1 MTEENFRKI
10 LKGFNYYSK
19 DIDEELIKGPYFDMF
34 LEYII
39 KYVPNFNQTE
49 TLVELFKFLDIY
61 CVNLPELWSKSLR

>member
-1 MTEENFRKI
+1 MKFNFEYTLLTEDNFKKI

-39 KYVPNFNQTE
+39 KYVPNFN
-49 TLVELFKFLDIY
+49 
-61 CVNLPELWSKSLR
+61 